1 MDSSTFLLFLILM
14 GLAFT
19 SGNQTL
25 MYMGLGVGAIF
36 LIMMGGAHHIIVAV
50 ISLGVLYFGYEASK
64 TGNTDYLLYALL
76 IAGGIFIVFVL
87 HGKEESQA
95 GGMDAYGMGGGG
107 MDMGGLGLPMGY

>member
-25 MYMGLGVGAIF
+25 MYMGIGVGAIF
-36 LIMMGGAHHIIVAV
+36 LILMGGAHHIIVAIV
-50 ISLGVLYFGYEASK
+50 ALGVLYFGYEASK
-64 TGNTDYLLYALL
+64 AGNTSYMLYALL
-76 IAGGIFIVFVL
+76 IAGAIFIIFVL
-87 HGKEESQA
+87 HGKEDSQT
-95 GGMDAYGMGGGG
+95 GGMDAYG

>member
-36 LIMMGGAHHIIVAV
+36 LILMGGAHHIIVAV
-50 ISLGVLYFGYEASK
+50 VALGVLYFGYQASLSGH
-64 TGNTDYLLYALL
+64 TEYMLYALL
-76 IAGGIFIVFVL
+76 VAGGIFVVFVL
-87 HGKEESQA
+87 HGREETA
-95 GGMDAYGMGGGG
+95 GGGMDAYGMEG
-107 MDMGGLGLPMGY
+107 MGGLGLPMGY

>member
-25 MYMGLGVGAIF
+25 LYMGLGVGAIF
-36 LIMMGGAHHIIVAV
+36 LVLMGGAHHIIVA
-50 ISLGVLYFGYEASK
+50 IFALGILYAGYVMSQDGHTE
-64 TGNTDYLLYALL
+64 YMLYALL
-76 IAGGIFIVFVL
+76 IAGVLFMIFVL
-87 HGKEESQA
+87 HGKEEPEQ
-95 GGMDAYGMGGGG
+95 MGG